1 MLLVR
6 FLGGTKHMTANTFT
20 HWATWL
26 GCTFVVTLAA
36 YIIAS
41 AVPKFDSLIALIGAL
56 LGPPICLIPFGH
68 MWIHD
73 NWTNERKERALRWWL
88 MVFWSVFVIAV
99 GCFIM
104 VAGTYG
110 AVIGLIKDYSGDGG
124 AASWS
129 CADNSNST

>member
-6 FLGGTKHMTANTFT
+6 FLVGSKHLTANTFT

-26 GCTFVVTLAA
+26 SCTFVVVLVA

-56 LGPPICLIPFGH
+56 LGPPICLIPFGC
-68 MWIHD
+68 MWLYD
-73 NWTNERKERALRWWL
+73 NGTTGRKELSWRWWL
-88 MVFWSVFVIAV
+88 MACWSVFVIVV
-99 GCFIM
+99 GCFVM
-104 VAGTYG
+104 VGGTYG
-110 AVIGLIKDYSGDGG
+110 AVIGLINDYSGDGG
-124 AASWS
+124 ASSWS

>member
-56 LGPPICLIPFGH
+56 LGPPICLIPFGY

-73 NWTNERKERALRWWL
+73 NWTSERKDRALRWWL

-99 GCFIM
+99 GCFVM